1 MEEKFKE
8 RIDQYKVLWEY
19 ENKIYSRIA
28 NLRLIVLLAS
38 LYMTYLLVKMQG
50 HLMVFAVAIVF
61 YGSFIYLVYR
71 HQKIKEKL
79 DYYESMKLINEKYVK
94 RMNEEWHSFPD
105 TGEELLDEAHPYA
118 LDLDILGERSLF
130 QKINTTHT
138 WYGRKKLASVLLAPD
153 FTEEAIVER
162 QKAIKELMQD
172 LDFCQK
178 VEGATAKRKKAMNNP
193 EKLLNYAKAEGDF
206 LKGKG
211 WRRVATILPWVIIAL
226 WAVGYVAHIHLLITG
241 TLILMFI
248 SYGFQFFHAPRIGEV
263 KGMLGT
269 IIYELNE
276 YVYILEVL
284 KEKEFISPYLKE
296 LSNVLFKDQVNALDA
311 LKKLEKI
318 SSKAN
323 VTTQPI
329 VAIPLD
335 AILLWDLKI
344 IFALE
349 DWRKTYGQQVEHYL
363 ETIGEIESLISLSVL
378 GHVEEKVSFPLVEA
392 EGRFIIGK
400 QVGHPLI
407 KQTVRV
413 CNDVN
418 MDQEIFVITGSNMS
432 GKTTFLRTIGINLV
446 LAYAGAPV
454 LADQLACSMMKIYTS
469 MRIRDDLTHGISTFY
484 AELTRIKQIIEA
496 AKEYTQMLFLIDEI
510 FRGTNSNDRIIGAT
524 SVVKALD
531 SLGTIGAITTHD
543 MELCQLNDTIDVT
556 NYHFSETYTEDTI
569 QFDYSIKAGPS
580 TTTNAKYL
588 MKMVGIEL
596 IQ

>member
-1 MEEKFKE
+1 
-8 RIDQYKVLWEY
+8 
-19 ENKIYSRIA
+19 
-28 NLRLIVLLAS
+28 
-38 LYMTYLLVKMQG
+38 
-50 HLMVFAVAIVF
+50 
-61 YGSFIYLVYR
+61 
-71 HQKIKEKL
+71 
-79 DYYESMKLINEKYVK
+79 
-94 RMNEEWHSFPD
+94 
-105 TGEELLDEAHPYA
+105 
-118 LDLDILGERSLF
+118 
-130 QKINTTHT
+130 
-138 WYGRKKLASVLLAPD
+138 
-153 FTEEAIVER
+153 
-162 QKAIKELMQD
+162 
-172 LDFCQK
+172 
-178 VEGATAKRKKAMNNP
+178 KAMKNP

-226 WAVGYVAHIHLLITG
+226 WAVGYVANIHLLITG
-241 TLILMFI
+241 ALILMFI

-344 IFALE
+344 VFALE

-392 EGRFIIGK
+392 EGRFITGK

-556 NYHFSETYTEDTI
+556 NYHFSETYQEDTI

>member
-105 TGEELLDEAHPYA
+105 TGEELLDEVHPYA

-241 TLILMFI
+241 MLILMFI

-263 KGMLGT
+263 KGMLGA

-344 IFALE
+344 VFALE

-378 GHVEEKVSFPLVEA
+378 GHVEEKVSFPLVAA
-392 EGRFIIGK
+392 EGRFITGK

-556 NYHFSETYTEDTI
+556 NYHFSETYQEDTI

>member
-61 YGSFIYLVYR
+61 YSSFIYLVYR

-226 WAVGYVAHIHLLITG
+226 WAVGYVAHIHLFITG

-344 IFALE
+344 VFALE

-392 EGRFIIGK
+392 EGRFITGK

-543 MELCQLNDTIDVT
+543 MELCQLNDTIDVI
-556 NYHFSETYTEDTI
+556 NYHFSETYQEDTI

>member
-50 HLMVFAVAIVF
+50 HLMVFAVDIVF
-61 YGSFIYLVYR
+61 YSSFIYLVYR

-226 WAVGYVAHIHLLITG
+226 LAVGYVAHIHLLITG

-344 IFALE
+344 VFALE

-392 EGRFIIGK
+392 EGRFITGK

-510 FRGTNSNDRIIGAT
+510 FRGTNSNDRILGAT

-543 MELCQLNDTIDVT
+543 MELCQLNNTIDVT
-556 NYHFSETYTEDTI
+556 NYHFSETYQEDTI

>member
-105 TGEELLDEAHPYA
+105 TGEELLDEVHPYA

-241 TLILMFI
+241 MLILMFI

-263 KGMLGT
+263 KGMLGA

-344 IFALE
+344 VFALE

-392 EGRFIIGK
+392 EGRFITGK

-556 NYHFSETYTEDTI
+556 NYHFSETYQEDTI

>member
-61 YGSFIYLVYR
+61 YSSFIYLVYR

-105 TGEELLDEAHPYA
+105 TGEELLDEVHPYA

-178 VEGATAKRKKAMNNP
+178 VEGATAKRKKAMKNP

-276 YVYILEVL
+276 YVYILEVM

-344 IFALE
+344 VFALE

-392 EGRFIIGK
+392 EGRFITGK

-556 NYHFSETYTEDTI
+556 NYHFSETYQEDTI

>member
-556 NYHFSETYTEDTI
+556 NYHFSETYQEDTI